1 MSRMA
6 WLRAREEPA
15 GVMPAWLLAWS
26 RAMRTVTVKEIR
38 SGSIPAVRA
47 ASVLSAHSAW

>member
-6 WLRAREEPA
+6 WLRAREKP
-15 GVMPAWLLAWS
+15 GVVMLAWLLAWS

-47 ASVLSAHSAW
+47 APVFRAHRAW

>member
-6 WLRAREEPA
+6 WLRAWDKP
-15 GVMPAWLLAWS
+15 GVVMLAWLLAWS
-26 RAMRTVTVKEIR
+26 RAMRMVTVKEIR

-47 ASVLSAHSAW
+47 ASVFRAQSAW

>member
-6 WLRAREEPA
+6 WLRAREEPDGGMA
-15 GVMPAWLLAWS
+15 AWLLAWS
-26 RAMRTVTVKEIR
+26 RAMRRVTVKEIR

-47 ASVLSAHSAW
+47 ASVLRAHNAW